1 VKDVAELQ
9 SDVEDLQKRVKKYKQ
24 HVQQLQTKILQNIIE
39 IKNYKNET
47 SKNFAR
53 INVTALE
60 KIVSS
65 RVIQDILKM
74 TSATKKP
81 R

>member
-1 VKDVAELQ
+1 MKDVAELQ